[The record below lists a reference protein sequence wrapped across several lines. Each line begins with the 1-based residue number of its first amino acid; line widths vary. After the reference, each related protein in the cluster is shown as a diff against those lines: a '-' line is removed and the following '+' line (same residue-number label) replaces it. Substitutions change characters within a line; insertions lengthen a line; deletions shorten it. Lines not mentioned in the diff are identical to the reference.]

1 MQHRVVITG
10 IGAVSPMGNDAKS
23 FLDSVFAS
31 KTGIAPITHFDS
43 SNTGVTLAA
52 EVKDFDPLQRLDKK
66 VSKRMDDFSRYAV
79 YSAMEAMEQ
88 AGLKKGEY
96 DPKELGVIYG
106 SGIGGLTTIQQQA
119 IKMSK
124 KGPGRVSPFFVP
136 NSIIN
141 MAAGNI
147 SINLDARNTSQA
159 IVTACASGTNA
170 IGDAFERIQYG
181 KAKMMITG
189 GSEASVN
196 ELGISGFAALSALS
210 TAENVED
217 GSMPFDKDRNGFVM
231 GEGAGTLVLED
242 LEHAKARGAN
252 ILGEVVGYGTNS
264 DAYHLTA
271 PRPDGSG
278 AMDAMKL
285 ALEDAGISTK
295 DVDYVNAHGTSTH
308 ANDSAESKA
317 IASVF
322 SDNDHI
328 KVSSTKGMTGHALG
342 AAGSLEAVIMVG
354 ALQRQQMPV
363 NVGLKNKDPEVEVDL
378 VNEDNKKAPVNYE
391 ISNSFGFGGHNAV
404 LAFKKY
410 EDD

>member
-252 ILGEVVGYGTNS
+252 ILGEIVGYGTNS

-317 IASVF
+317 ISSVF

>member
-252 ILGEVVGYGTNS
+252 ILGEIVGYGTNS

-317 IASVF
+317 ISSVF
-322 SDNDHI
+322 SNNDHI